1 MTKLLLRLFVKDYT
15 NKEDPKVRSRIGKLS
30 GTVGILSNI
39 LLCVGKL
46 LAGVISGSVSVTA
59 DAMNN
64 LTDAAS
70 SVVTLIGFRLA
81 EKPADEVSPEGKTNN
96 EDN

>member
-1 MTKLLLRLFVKDYT
+1 MFVFLEENRVTKLLLRIFVKDYART
-15 NKEDPKVRSRIGKLS
+15 EDPGVRARVGKLS
-30 GTVGILSNI
+30 GGVGIVSNL
-39 LLCVGKL
+39 LLCIGKL
-46 LAGVISGSVSVTA
+46 FTGLVSGSVSITA

-81 EKPADEVSPEGKTNN
+81 
-96 EDN
+96 